1 MKKQY
6 FLLTLLACGVA
17 NAYANE
23 TDINLQVLNHNFESD
38 LINSTQH
45 YNSNVIGWQSTG
57 LGETGVSAPLESGEY
72 LTSNERGQVAFLQGG
87 GELSQ
92 VLQVPL
98 EDQVTYKATFDVGRP
113 VNSNS
118 DKLIAKFESQGLVL
132 GYTQVDVSM
141 IPQGTWQSHSIQF
154 TTSSDMPTN
163 KSVSV
168 SFLNRATNPLHALHL
183 DNVEVTKTGVPGALR
198 LEKTGMGIIS
208 EDIVLRVPE
217 DFSYISDALDELH
230 KHFIRADKIATIKVS
245 NCTQQTLTEPLF
257 VKHPQGENIHI
268 IGNTQ
273 FPEKCQINVSGTNG
287 LHVNE
292 GKQLGLLNGF
302 TFNNANTESTS
313 STGLI
318 VSKNANAT
326 LGEKMVF
333 KGFGSAIKAERKG
346 SIFANGV
353 KFDNNK
359 NDVEALLGGVVQ
371 AENTTSTNNQNF
383 GFYAHKA
390 GRIYAQGANVQNLE
404 GTAFYSVSQSYI
416 NANNATSS
424 SKNYDFIAQ
433 RTSAISAVN
442 TNVLIPE
449 QYSAYAYDLS
459 HINRDGSNAVLT
471 YPEIGSVD
479 YRNSSLK

>member
-6 FLLTLLACGVA
+6 FLLTLLACSVT
-17 NAYANE
+17 NAYANQDE
-23 TDINLQVLNHNFESD
+23 TKLQVLNQNFESD
-38 LINSTQH
+38 LINVTNH
-45 YNSNVIGWQSTG
+45 YNGNVIAWLSTG
-57 LGETGVSAPLESGEY
+57 PGETGVSAPLENGEY
-72 LTSNERGQVAFLQGG
+72 LTPNNNGQVAFLQGG

-92 VLQVPL
+92 SIPTVL
-98 EDQVTYKATFDVGRP
+98 EDNVTYKATFDVGRP
-113 VNSNS
+113 VNSQS
-118 DKLIAKFESQGLVL
+118 SKLLAKFISEGLVL
-132 GYTQVDVSM
+132 GYTQIDTST
-141 IPQGTWQSHSIQF
+141 ITAGTWQSQTVVFDSSSEMPINKPISIA
-154 TTSSDMPTN
+154 
-163 KSVSV
+163 
-168 SFLNRATNPLHALHL
+168 FLNRDTNPLNTLHI
-183 DNVEVTKTGVPGALR
+183 DNVEVSKTGTPDILR

-230 KHFIRADKIATIKVS
+230 KHFIRADKVATIKVS

-257 VKHPQGENIHI
+257 VKHPQGEQIHI

-273 FPEKCQINVSGTNG
+273 FPEKCQINVSGANG

-302 TFNNANTESTS
+302 TFNNTNAESTT

-326 LGEKMVF
+326 LGESMVF

-359 NDVEALLGGVVQ
+359 NDVEALLGGMVQ
-371 AENTTSTNNQNF
+371 AENATSTNNQNF

-390 GRIYAQGANVQNLE
+390 GRIYAQGANIQNLE

-416 NANNATSS
+416 DADQATST

-433 RTSAISAVN
+433 RTSAISAVGA
-442 TNVLIPE
+442 NVLVPE

-459 HINRDGSNAVLT
+459 HINRDGSNATLT
-471 YPEIGSVD
+471 YPEIGSVA
-479 YRNSSLK
+479 YKNSSLK

>member
-6 FLLTLLACGVA
+6 FLLTALACSIA
-17 NAYANE
+17 NTYASE
-23 TDINLQVLNHNFESD
+23 DEIKFQVLNQNFESD
-38 LINSTQH
+38 LIDTSKH
-45 YNSNVIGWQSTG
+45 YNSNVTGWLSTG
-57 LGETGVSAPLESGEY
+57 PGEAGVTAPLENGEF
-72 LTSNERGQVAFLQGG
+72 TDSNNNGQVAFLQGG

-92 VLQVPL
+92 SMQTVL
-98 EDQVTYKATFDVGRP
+98 ESDVTYKVTFDLGRP
-113 VNSNS
+113 VGSENP
-118 DKLIAKFESQGLVL
+118 KLLAKFISEGLVL
-132 GYTQVDVSM
+132 GYTQIDTSA
-141 IPQGTWQSHSIQF
+141 IPAGTWQSQTVSFDSSSEMPINKPISIA
-154 TTSSDMPTN
+154 
-163 KSVSV
+163 
-168 SFLNRATNPLHALHL
+168 FLNRDTNPLNTLHI
-183 DNVEVTKTGVPGALR
+183 DNVEVSKIGTPELLR

-245 NCTQQTLTEPLF
+245 NCTQQTLTESLF
-257 VKHPQGENIHI
+257 IKHPQGENIHI

-273 FPEKCQINVSGTNG
+273 FPEKCQINISSLIG
-287 LHVNE
+287 LHVND
-292 GKQLGLLNGF
+292 GKQLGLIDGF
-302 TFNNANTESTS
+302 TLNNSYDGGAANIGLYVSQNAN
-313 STGLI
+313 
-318 VSKNANAT
+318 VS
-326 LGEKMVF
+326 LGENMVF
-333 KGFGSAIKAERKG
+333 KGFGNAIRADRNG